1 MQLALTYAI
10 IALAVGYVL
19 WTFLRPWI
27 RPAKGGCGNGCGKCV
42 VPEAPSPPGRTSL
55 PQI

>member
-1 MQLALTYAI
+1 MQLVFTYAI

-27 RPAKGGCGNGCGKCV
+27 RPAKSGCGNGCGKCAA
-42 VPEAPSPPGRTSL
+42 PEETSPPGRINL
-55 PQI
+55 L